1 MKNIKNWILSL
12 IVVASAGGVMMTMAA
27 PQVAYA
33 APAACSQGFLGFP
46 TWYRGLINVTTCD
59 ILSPKDLNTAPA
71 GKPENGLS
79 NFIWHIVFNVVEI
92 AIVAAAYLSG
102 FYFLYGGFL
111 FIISQGKPDNAAK
124 ARSTMIQALVGLI
137 ISLAAVTIVNF
148 VVDGLMATSAGI
160 PKESATVILGKA
172 LDMVY
177 FIAGAV
183 AVIVIILAGYTF
195 STAVYDQAKITQA
208 KNSIV
213 YAVVGLIVVI
223 MAFGITQF
231 VMGRF

>member
-1 MKNIKNWILSL
+1 MKNIRNWILSL
-12 IVVASAGGVMMTMAA
+12 IVVTSAGGVMMTMAV
-27 PQVAYA
+27 PQAAYA
-33 APAACSQGFLGFP
+33 APANCSQGFLGFP
-46 TWYRGLINVTTCD
+46 AWYRGLIDTTTCE
-59 ILSPKDLNTAPA
+59 INSPVNTPA
-71 GKPENGLS
+71 MPNGLS

-124 ARSTMIQALVGLI
+124 ARSTMVQALVGLI

-148 VVDGLMATSAGI
+148 VVDGLMATSVGI
-160 PKESATVILGKA
+160 PKESATMILGKA

-177 FIAGAV
+177 FLAGAV

-213 YAVVGLIVVI
+213 YATVGLIVVV